1 MKGSKASWECKTVTT
16 MHSMVNSNEVL
27 LEILG
32 GSIFLLKDVE
42 CLRTTNVSQEEAGR
56 ALRKKHKL

>member
-32 GSIFLLKDVE
+32 GYYFFAERCRMLEDDECESGSSGQGLK
-42 CLRTTNVSQEEAGR
+42 
-56 ALRKKHKL
+56 KKA